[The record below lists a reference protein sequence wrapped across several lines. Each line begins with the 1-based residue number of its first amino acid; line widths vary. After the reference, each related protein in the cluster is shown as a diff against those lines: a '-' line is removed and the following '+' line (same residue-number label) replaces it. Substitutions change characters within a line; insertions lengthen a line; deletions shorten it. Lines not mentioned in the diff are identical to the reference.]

1 MTTTITAAGLAV
13 QPTSPDR
20 FGRPC
25 FTVQLS
31 GADAAGRMA
40 VVDEDG
46 LAALQRAG
54 ARSLYLLNDGRG
66 REYVS
71 FVRFPEKRAM
81 TVARAIMGDPA
92 GTRVEYKNGD
102 RLDLRRQNL
111 SVREYAGIKGGRA
124 GPTKA
129 RA

>member
-1 MTTTITAAGLAV
+1 MTTQTAAGLTA

-20 FGRPC
+20 VGRPC
-25 FTVQLS
+25 FTIQLS
-31 GADAAGRMA
+31 GADADGRVA

-46 LAALQRAG
+46 LAALKRAG

-81 TVARAIMGDPA
+81 TVARAIMGDPE
-92 GTRVEYKNGD
+92 GVRVEYRNGD

-111 SVREYAGIKGGRA
+111 SVRKYAGVQGGRA
-124 GPTKA
+124 APKTA
-129 RA
+129 SR